1 MSTVQFKVAVQYAS
15 RSQHK
20 LFGNHNLFSYPSTM
34 ATELEQL
41 EQAITRALQD
51 IDRNITRCNRA
62 VEHGILPALEQ
73 YNRGSGK
80 VWDKGGHFWMDFL
93 EKAACVKFTTH
104 DEDVGDE
111 AHTVEDPSMTEKVPL
126 KQDSYETEASMLQS
140 ITNNMDSVV
149 ELGEREII
157 KDNDNNN
164 NNQMN
169 YSNLLSE
176 LDDESM
182 DVSMDRNTPDAN
194 NKDKITPRR
203 RSVTSTPRKDRHAS
217 SGKRSKIPQP
227 DYSLEKTPERA
238 TDQPAYLKHALESAS
253 KKYDHELARAAKRG
267 NFQQSDNEEAGPSSS
282 SKTGFNFKPSFI
294 TKSAYA
300 STEAGGGSKSA
311 SKATPSSSQPWY
323 MNVDLDDSFD
333 LPSPPKLSSMNWKPG
348 GPSSSARHHTR
359 SKSDTPPTE
368 TQSVMRQRINDKEYH
383 IEMSPAKGKQPLSAV
398 TKSSGSY
405 SPFHPKKMD
414 AASTPARTKL
424 FTPKKPSAA
433 SRYKLDQFSDDDSD
447 MLSPPQ
453 LTTHMIQWDNQ
464 QHNTN
469 KPTEAGQNPPSA
481 TRERS
486 PERAA
491 RKDKERA
498 DSPAPADF
506 DYKSGH
512 TPFAKTPLALRMD
525 RERLQQRTEN
535 LVGFGSPNKD
545 IFGAAAK
552 STTAPPSAKYDMLSF
567 NDSGESFQP
576 PDLSPPVT
584 IKFDTSRLQF
594 TPAKD
599 SARRV
604 VQGALREAG
613 GELDSDDSMG
623 SF

>member
-1 MSTVQFKVAVQYAS
+1 
-15 RSQHK
+15 
-20 LFGNHNLFSYPSTM
+20 M

-73 YNRGSGK
+73 YNRGSGR

-126 KQDSYETEASMLQS
+126 KQDSYETEASMLTN
-140 ITNNMDSVV
+140 ITDNMDSVV
-149 ELGEREII
+149 ELGQREV
-157 KDNDNNN
+157 NNN
-164 NNQMN
+164 HGNGNDKNQTN

-176 LDDESM
+176 LDNESM
-182 DVSMDRNTPDAN
+182 DISADRSTPDAN
-194 NKDKITPRR
+194 HNKDKITPHR

-227 DYSLEKTPERA
+227 DYSLEKTPERG

-267 NFQQSDNEEAGPSSS
+267 NFQQSDGDEAGPSSAVGKS
-282 SKTGFNFKPSFI
+282 NFNFKPSFI

-300 STEAGGGSKSA
+300 STERGSKSA
-311 SKATPSSSQPWY
+311 SKTTPSSSQPWY

-333 LPSPPKLSSMNWKPG
+333 LPSPPKLASMDWKPG
-348 GPSSSARHHTR
+348 GPSSSTRHHTR
-359 SKSDTPPTE
+359 SKSDNPPTE

-383 IEMSPAKGKQPLSAV
+383 IEMSPAKGTKQPHSTV

-405 SPFHPKKMD
+405 SPFHPKKMG

-424 FTPKKPSAA
+424 FTPLKPSAA
-433 SRYKLDQFSDDDSD
+433 TRYKLHNFSDDDSD

-453 LTTHMIQWDNQ
+453 LTTHVIQWDNQ
-464 QHNTN
+464 QHDTN
-469 KPTEAGQNPPSA
+469 KTTDGAENPPSA

-486 PERAA
+486 PERSA

-498 DSPAPADF
+498 ESPAPTDF

-545 IFGAAAK
+545 IFGTAAK
-552 STTAPPSAKYDMLSF
+552 SATAGASSTKYDMLSF

>member
-1 MSTVQFKVAVQYAS
+1 
-15 RSQHK
+15 
-20 LFGNHNLFSYPSTM
+20 M

-73 YNRGSGK
+73 YNRGSGR

-111 AHTVEDPSMTEKVPL
+111 AHTVDDPSMTEKVPL

-140 ITNNMDSVV
+140 ITDMSNSEQNNP
-149 ELGEREII
+149 G
-157 KDNDNNN
+157 
-164 NNQMN
+164 N
-169 YSNLLSE
+169 YSNVLSE
-176 LDDESM
+176 LDNESM
-182 DVSMDRNTPDAN
+182 DVSMDRNTPTD
-194 NKDKITPRR
+194 KDRITPHR
-203 RSVTSTPRKDRHAS
+203 RSVTSTPRKDRLAS

-227 DYSLEKTPERA
+227 DYSLEKTPERG
-238 TDQPAYLKHALESAS
+238 TDQPAFLKHALESAS

-267 NFQQSDNEEAGPSSS
+267 NFQQSDNEDAGPSSS
-282 SKTGFNFKPSFI
+282 AKTAFNFKPSFI

-300 STEAGGGSKSA
+300 STEGTAGSKSA
-311 SKATPSSSQPWY
+311 TKSTPSSAQPWY

-348 GPSSSARHHTR
+348 GPSSSTRQHTR
-359 SKSDTPPTE
+359 SKSDVNPPTE
-368 TQSVMRQRINDKEYH
+368 AQSVMRQRINDKEYH
-383 IEMSPAKGKQPLSAV
+383 IEMSPVKTKTSQTTL

-424 FTPKKPSAA
+424 FTPQKPSAA
-433 SRYKLDQFSDDDSD
+433 ATRYKLDQFSDDDSD

-453 LTTHMIQWDNQ
+453 LTTHVIQWDTQ
-464 QHNTN
+464 HHNTN
-469 KPTEAGQNPPSA
+469 KTTTEAAQNPPSA

-486 PERAA
+486 PERSA
-491 RKDKERA
+491 RKDKERIE
-498 DSPAPADF
+498 SPAPADF

-545 IFGAAAK
+545 IFGTSAAAK
-552 STTAPPSAKYDMLSF
+552 SSTAPPPSAKFDMLSF
-567 NDSGESFQP
+567 EDSGESFQP

-584 IKFDTSRLQF
+584 IQFDTSRLQF

-604 VQGALREAG
+604 VEGALREAG

>member
-1 MSTVQFKVAVQYAS
+1 
-15 RSQHK
+15 
-20 LFGNHNLFSYPSTM
+20 M

-73 YNRGSGK
+73 YNRGSGR

-111 AHTVEDPSMTEKVPL
+111 PHTVDDPSMTEKVPL
-126 KQDSYETEASMLQS
+126 KHDSYETEGSMLPN
-140 ITNNMDSVV
+140 ITDNMDSVV
-149 ELGEREII
+149 EVGERELN
-157 KDNDNNN
+157 NDN
-164 NNQMN
+164 QTN

-176 LDDESM
+176 LEDESM
-182 DVSMDRNTPDAN
+182 NASVDRSTPEART
-194 NKDKITPRR
+194 DKITPHR
-203 RSVTSTPRKDRHAS
+203 RSATSTPRVDRYAS
-217 SGKRSKIPQP
+217 SGKRSKIPRPEYSP
-227 DYSLEKTPERA
+227 DKTPERP
-238 TDQPAYLKHALESAS
+238 TDQPAMLKHALESAS

-267 NFQQSDNEEAGPSSS
+267 NFQSDSGDDAA
-282 SKTGFNFKPSFI
+282 KTGFNFKPSFI

-300 STEAGGGSKSA
+300 STEGGAGSKSA
-311 SKATPSSSQPWY
+311 TKATPSSLQPWY
-323 MNVDLDDSFD
+323 MNLDLDDSFD

-348 GPSSSARHHTR
+348 GASSSHTR
-359 SKSDTPPTE
+359 SKSDHAPTE
-368 TQSVMRQRINDKEYH
+368 TQSVLRQRINDKEYH
-383 IEMSPAKGKQPLSAV
+383 IDMSPAKGKPAHSTV

-424 FTPKKPSAA
+424 LTPQKPSAA
-433 SRYKLDQFSDDDSD
+433 ARYKLDNFSDDDSD

-453 LTTHMIQWDNQ
+453 LTTHVIQWDNQ

-469 KPTEAGQNPPSA
+469 KTTDAAENPPSA

-486 PERAA
+486 PERSA

-498 DSPAPADF
+498 VSPAADF

-512 TPFAKTPLALRMD
+512 TPFSKTPLALRMD

-545 IFGAAAK
+545 IFGTAKK
-552 STTAPPSAKYDMLSF
+552 STAASTTKYDMLSF